1 MDSESYFDSVAQEW
15 DRLRAAFFPDAVRE
29 KALEIAGPLPGALAA
44 DIGAGTGFITEALL
58 SHGLRVIAIDQSS
71 AMITELRHKF
81 SGNKQLE
88 CRKGKDLELPIES
101 VTIDY
106 AFANMYLH
114 HVEDPARAVAE
125 IGRIVRKG
133 GRVVITD
140 VDKHNYESLR
150 TEQHD
155 RWLGLRREDIGAWLH
170 DAGFDKVKVESIG
183 QDCCADSV
191 THPDCA
197 KISIFAASGVKRRIT
212 EVDADDKRCCISCC
226 S

>member
-1 MDSESYFDSVAQEW
+1 MDCESYFDSVAQEW
-15 DRLRAAFFPDAVRE
+15 DRMRAVFFPDAVRE

-58 SHGLRVIAIDQSS
+58 SRGLRVIAIDQSS
-71 AMITELRHKF
+71 AMIAKLRQKF
-81 SGNKQLE
+81 IGNKLLE
-88 CRKGKDLELPIES
+88 CRKGEALELPIES
-101 VTIDY
+101 GTIDY
-106 AFANMYLH
+106 AFANMFLH

-133 GRVVITD
+133 GRAVITD

-150 TEQHD
+150 IEQHD
-155 RWLGLRREDIGAWLH
+155 RWLGFRREDIGAWLH
-170 DAGFDKVKVESIG
+170 DAGFDKVRVESIG
-183 QDCCADSV
+183 QDCCSNSL

-197 KISIFAASGVKRRIT
+197 KISIFAASGVKRRVT